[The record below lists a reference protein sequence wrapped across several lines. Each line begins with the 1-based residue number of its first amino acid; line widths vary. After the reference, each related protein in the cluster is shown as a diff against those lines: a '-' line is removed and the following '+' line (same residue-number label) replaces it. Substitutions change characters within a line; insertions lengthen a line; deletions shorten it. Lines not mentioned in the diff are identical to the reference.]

1 MIDSIENGIQLAVT
15 CGCTVIALCY
25 GVLHKERMMIM
36 LGLFYGV
43 FFLGDVYWFLYM
55 NFYDNASPRFYISYF
70 SWYSAYLFLLLL
82 LIYINVKSTDD
93 YHFSIRPRYLFIP
106 AFTFG
111 MCAFYM
117 QYGSYVSNI
126 ITAFLM
132 TGLIWHA
139 VYGLTYMHENPGQGN
154 ERRMLYVTTLV
165 FCGIEYALWTS
176 SCFTAGNLYACIDI
190 LLSLSFVP
198 FLPAVRKA
206 VDK

>member
-82 LIYINVKSTDD
+82 LI
-93 YHFSIRPRYLFIP
+93 
-106 AFTFG
+106 
-111 MCAFYM
+111 
-117 QYGSYVSNI
+117 
-126 ITAFLM
+126 
-132 TGLIWHA
+132 
-139 VYGLTYMHENPGQGN
+139 
-154 ERRMLYVTTLV
+154 
-165 FCGIEYALWTS
+165 
-176 SCFTAGNLYACIDI
+176 
-190 LLSLSFVP
+190 
-198 FLPAVRKA
+198 
-206 VDK
+206 